1 MVTGKASVLR
11 SVNRGVVLGLIR
23 TMQPISRSQ
32 IAKLSGLNPSTVSDV
47 ASGLLREEL
56 IYEKTAEGS
65 GLGRTPVDLYLK
77 CDSHYVGAME
87 IRASVSRVAIANIC
101 GKVKSHSSLPTNHAS
116 PAQTLSRCA
125 QELLALS
132 DSVGVDRPRTIGV
145 SISGVVDPNKARL
158 ITAPSLQW
166 ENVSVGEL
174 LREKIPLLENVVV
187 GDAVKASALAEMLF
201 GNRVTDTSNFV
212 FLSIGKSVGAGIIID
227 GRIVIGDHCVSG
239 ELSHMAIYEEG
250 LTCECGVQGCWEA
263 YISDRAVS
271 RRYMT
276 AIGGEF
282 GSGSDVGI
290 SEIVLRASKGDA
302 VANLVIKQTGHYI
315 GVGVAA
321 IIRTVD
327 PKCVV
332 IDGSIADAWD
342 LVYPEIMKALDE
354 RPLPV
359 KGKFVDVFPASEA
372 NREYLKGAVA
382 LALQGVFND
391 YKIMNANPWKELR

>member
-1 MVTGKASVLR
+1 
-11 SVNRGVVLGLIR
+11 
-23 TMQPISRSQ
+23 
-32 IAKLSGLNPSTVSDV
+32 
-47 ASGLLREEL
+47 
-56 IYEKTAEGS
+56 
-65 GLGRTPVDLYLK
+65 
-77 CDSHYVGAME
+77 ME

-125 QELLALS
+125 EELLALS

>member
-1 MVTGKASVLR
+1 
-11 SVNRGVVLGLIR
+11 
-23 TMQPISRSQ
+23 
-32 IAKLSGLNPSTVSDV
+32 
-47 ASGLLREEL
+47 
-56 IYEKTAEGS
+56 
-65 GLGRTPVDLYLK
+65 
-77 CDSHYVGAME
+77 
-87 IRASVSRVAIANIC
+87 
-101 GKVKSHSSLPTNHAS
+101 
-116 PAQTLSRCA
+116 
-125 QELLALS
+125 
-132 DSVGVDRPRTIGV
+132 
-145 SISGVVDPNKARL
+145 
-158 ITAPSLQW
+158 
-166 ENVSVGEL
+166 
-174 LREKIPLLENVVV
+174 
-187 GDAVKASALAEMLF
+187 
-201 GNRVTDTSNFV
+201 
-212 FLSIGKSVGAGIIID
+212 
-227 GRIVIGDHCVSG
+227 
-239 ELSHMAIYEEG
+239 
-250 LTCECGVQGCWEA
+250 
-263 YISDRAVS
+263 
-271 RRYMT
+271 MT

-342 LVYPEIMKALDE
+342 LVYPEIMKVLDE